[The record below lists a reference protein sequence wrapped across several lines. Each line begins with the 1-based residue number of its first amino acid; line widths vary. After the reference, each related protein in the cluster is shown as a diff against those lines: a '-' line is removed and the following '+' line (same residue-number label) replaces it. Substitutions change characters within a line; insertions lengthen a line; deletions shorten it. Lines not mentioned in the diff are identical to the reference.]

1 MWSFMITCYI
11 MMLSNFLIIL
21 LTGLMGYFKFTV
33 WGAAHAPFAVFAIIV
48 FILTETLVMFFF
60 IATGKSIKQMISHDH
75 RFIEYWEQTISI
87 KKQVFPQIILT
98 ITLIGI
104 LFIHGGVIDNGLP
117 FSWIH
122 GPLFILAF
130 LQHAWSLIIKN
141 RSFRQQVTIAAEISK
156 ELE

>member
-1 MWSFMITCYI
+1 MWSFMIMCYI

-60 IATGKSIKQMISHDH
+60 IATGKSIKQMIRHDH
-75 RFIEYWEQTISI
+75 RFIEYWEQTINV

-117 FSWIH
+117 FSWLH

-156 ELE
+156 KLE

>member
-75 RFIEYWEQTISI
+75 RLIEYWEQTISV

-104 LFIHGGVIDNGLP
+104 LFIHGGVIDNNLP
-117 FSWIH
+117 FSWLH

-130 LQHAWSLIIKN
+130 LQHTWSLIIKN

>member
-60 IATGKSIKQMISHDH
+60 IATGKSIKQMIRHDH
-75 RFIEYWEQTISI
+75 RFIEYWEQTISV

-98 ITLIGI
+98 IILIGI
-104 LFIHGGVIDNGLP
+104 LFIHGGVIDNDLP
-117 FSWIH
+117 FSWLH

-156 ELE
+156 KLE

>member
-75 RFIEYWEQTISI
+75 RFIEYWEQTIRV

-117 FSWIH
+117 FSWLH
-122 GPLFILAF
+122 GPLFILAL
-130 LQHAWSLIIKN
+130 LQHTWSLIIKN
-141 RSFRQQVTIAAEISK
+141 RSFKQQVTIAAEISK

>member
-75 RFIEYWEQTISI
+75 RFIEYWEQTIRV

-98 ITLIGI
+98 ITLIGVV
-104 LFIHGGVIDNGLP
+104 FIYGGVIDNNLAS
-117 FSWIH
+117 SWLH

-130 LQHAWSLIIKN
+130 LQHTWSLVIKN
-141 RSFRQQVTIAAEISK
+141 RSFREQVNIAAEISK
-156 ELE
+156 KLE

>member
-11 MMLSNFLIIL
+11 MMLCNFLIIL
-21 LTGLMGYFKFTV
+21 LTGFMGYFKFTV

-75 RFIEYWEQTISI
+75 RFIEYWEQTISV

-117 FSWIH
+117 FSWLH

-130 LQHAWSLIIKN
+130 LQHTWSLIIKN
-141 RSFRQQVTIAAEISK
+141 RSFKQQVTIAAEISK

>member
-60 IATGKSIKQMISHDH
+60 IATGKSIKQMIRHDH
-75 RFIEYWEQTISI
+75 RFIEYWEQTISV

-98 ITLIGI
+98 IILIGI
-104 LFIHGGVIDNGLP
+104 LFIHGGVIDNDLP
-117 FSWIH
+117 FSWLH

-130 LQHAWSLIIKN
+130 LQHTWSLIIKN
-141 RSFRQQVTIAAEISK
+141 RSFRQQVNIAAEISK
-156 ELE
+156 QLE